1 MGQRQAVTKKRAVA
15 YRLAARPEKSQIPD
29 ELWSW
34 RVGLAITP
42 ELARGMPRSQRFS
55 SHDKAVPRHM
65 DPSIAGR
72 QVWPVQ
78 MVTVGP
84 IQVITLRRQR
94 ASDRRRQ
101 WPGCEV
107 PRRPTILTS
116 LPLLS

>member
-15 YRLAARPEKSQIPD
+15 YRLAARPEKSRIPD

-72 QVWPVQ
+72 QV
-78 MVTVGP
+78 GP

-101 WPGCEV
+101 WPGCGV

-116 LPLLS
+116 VPLLS